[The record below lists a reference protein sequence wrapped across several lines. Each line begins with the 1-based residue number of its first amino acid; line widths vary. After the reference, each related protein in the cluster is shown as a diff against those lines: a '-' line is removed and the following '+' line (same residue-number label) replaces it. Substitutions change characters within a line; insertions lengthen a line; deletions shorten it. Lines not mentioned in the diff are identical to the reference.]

1 MRAALATLAAAAVA
15 TALAAG
21 LAAPPGGAARLAGVG
36 GVVARGIARGVA
48 AGGVRG
54 VAAAVAV
61 GAGLAR
67 VVVPSTGLPA
77 AGTAVVIGGS
87 ARGIPRACCRRGN
100 GCGSGRRSNEG
111 IVGVRT
117 RVASGASGEE
127 RGGAGARA
135 SDRAPRAKEGLRT
148 VAAVGREKKE
158 TGRRADGRVAGRLAH
173 LILARAPC

>member
-1 MRAALATLAAAAVA
+1 MSTRVTAAS
-15 TALAAG
+15 
-21 LAAPPGGAARLAGVG
+21 GGDRLARDHG
-36 GVVARGIARGVA
+36 
-48 AGGVRG
+48 AGAGAG
-54 VAAAVAV
+54 SSFFGSASTLSSAFAGSSASVAAAVAV

-111 IVGVRT
+111 IVGSRT

-135 SDRAPRAKEGLRT
+135 SDRAQRAKEGLRT

-158 TGRRADGRVAGRLAH
+158 TGRRADARVAGRLAH